1 MLRFFDVFSSKKKYQ
16 EKNEFRAKLYLP
28 KANKSQNIRLESGNS
43 EMKCQKPAKKQICH
57 VKLLESGGEV
67 CKAREEAAASDED
80 EDFEH
85 IRMKRESLLDE
96 KESI

>member
-1 MLRFFDVFSSKKKYQ
+1 
-16 EKNEFRAKLYLP
+16 
-28 KANKSQNIRLESGNS
+28 
-43 EMKCQKPAKKQICH
+43 MKCQKPAKKQICH